1 MKRSFLFFTI
11 FLFSCIGIIAQ
22 VLRTE
27 PLVDDIKT
35 IQVNANGNWKNLPVI
50 DLNSNDFIR
59 INFDRLGSESSV
71 NLRYRLVN
79 CNADWTRSTL
89 SDIEFMDGFNN
100 ILIEDYAYSM
110 NTLIDYTN
118 FVVDIPNDRIKI
130 KLSGNYALEVFDE
143 EDPSKTL
150 LTACFSVLDSQ
161 VKIGGSVSSLTD
173 IDAHKEH
180 QQVSFT
186 INYNNLPVRDVF
198 TDLKVFVRQNNRL
211 DNQKSSLK
219 PMSIQ
224 GNNLV
229 FEHNRD
235 LIFEAGNEYRR
246 FESVSYRYNGLNIAR
261 TYSTNTHYITNVV
274 PDKVKADNVYIYD
287 QDQNGRFV
295 VRNSEVDAAD
305 SDVKADYFTT
315 NFTLITPDPF
325 IEPIYINGDFTN
337 NTFNKK
343 YLMEYDPMEGA
354 YKASVLLKQGAYNY
368 QYLAKS
374 GNNYTPSLIEGNY
387 YETENEYVVYVY
399 YRPLGQRYDLL
410 VGMLLISNK

>member
-1 MKRSFLFFTI
+1 MKRSLLFFAI
-11 FLFSCIGIIAQ
+11 FIFSCCGIIAQ

-27 PLVDDIKT
+27 SLADDIRT
-35 IQVNANGNWKNLPVI
+35 IQVNANGNWKDLPVI

-59 INFDRLGSESSV
+59 VNFDRLGSESSV

-89 SDIEFMDGFNN
+89 SDVEFMDGFND

-130 KLSGNYALEVFDE
+130 KLSGNYALEIFDE
-143 EDPSKTL
+143 EDASKTL
-150 LTACFSVLDSQ
+150 LRVCFSVLDSQ
-161 VKIGGSVSSLTD
+161 VGINGSVSSLTD
-173 IDAHKEH
+173 IDAHKKH

-219 PMSIQ
+219 PMSIR
-224 GNNLV
+224 GTSLV

-274 PDKVKADNVYIYD
+274 PDKIRADNVYIYD
-287 QDQNGRFV
+287 QDQNGRFII
-295 VRNSEVDAAD
+295 RNSEVDSTEND
-305 SDVKADYFTT
+305 LRADYFTT
-315 NFTLITPDPF
+315 NFTLVAPDPF
-325 IEPIYINGDFTN
+325 IEPVYINGGFTN
-337 NTFNKK
+337 NTFDERC
-343 YLMEYDPMEGA
+343 LMKYDPMEGV

>member
-1 MKRSFLFFTI
+1 MKRFLLFTI
-11 FLFSCIGIIAQ
+11 SLVFSYYGMTAQ
-22 VLRTE
+22 VLKTQSFA
-27 PLVDDIKT
+27 DDIKT
-35 IQVNANGNWKNLPVI
+35 IQVNANGSWHSLPVI
-50 DLNSNDFIR
+50 ELNSNDFIR
-59 INFDRLGSESSV
+59 INFDRLGNEASV

-118 FVVDIPNDRIKI
+118 FVVDIPNDRVKI

-143 EDPSKTL
+143 ENPSKIL
-150 LTACFSVLDSQ
+150 LRACFSVFDSQ
-161 VKIGGSVSSLTD
+161 VKVGGSVSSLTD

-186 INYNNLPVRDVF
+186 INYNNLPIRDVF

-224 GNNLV
+224 GTNLV

-261 TYSTNTHYITNVV
+261 TYSVNTHYITDIV
-274 PDKVKADNVYIYD
+274 PDKIRAGNVYVYD
-287 QDQNGRFV
+287 QDQDGRFII
-295 VRNSEVDAAD
+295 RNSEVEAAD
-305 SDVKADYFTT
+305 SDIKADYFTT
-315 NFTLITPDPF
+315 HFTLVAPDPF

-337 NTFNKK
+337 NTFDER
-343 YLMEYDPMEGA
+343 YLMKYNEMEGA

-374 GNNYTPSLIEGNY
+374 GKNYTPSLIEGNY
-387 YETENEYVVYVY
+387 YETKNEYVVYVY

-410 VGMLLISNK
+410 VGMLLMSNK